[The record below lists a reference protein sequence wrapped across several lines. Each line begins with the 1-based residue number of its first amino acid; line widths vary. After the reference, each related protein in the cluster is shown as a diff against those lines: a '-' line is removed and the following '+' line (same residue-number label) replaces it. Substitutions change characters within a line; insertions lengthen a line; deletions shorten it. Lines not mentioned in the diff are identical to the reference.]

1 MGLPTFAS
9 IPRRDPGGGSRQ
21 PGRGRRLP
29 RRAYTPA
36 IGAGRQPTG
45 ATERYRG
52 YTARRGPLRPGY
64 RDLIRSARPSA
75 SRARRD
81 VASHKAPDRLA
92 PAEAKMAA
100 PRTGRSARSRP
111 RQRRTRHARG
121 IGVLLG
127 SGPPAGRGESRS
139 VRAVL
144 DGHPR
149 QYKSCPLAPRA
160 AEATVCRTARPSAAA
175 APARPGRCR
184 PSGGAWHR
192 HRTWAG
198 TRPLLPGPSVAVRGK
213 PTVSP
218 TAQPARTT
226 SAIRPW
232 TPRRLDA
239 Q

>member
-1 MGLPTFAS
+1 MPLTCQTHRATVCHPADAVLVSLPTPRSRRTGPALPLAS
-9 IPRRDPGGGSRQ
+9 R
-21 PGRGRRLP
+21 
-29 RRAYTPA
+29 
-36 IGAGRQPTG
+36 
-45 ATERYRG
+45 
-52 YTARRGPLRPGY
+52 LRP
-64 RDLIRSARPSA
+64 ARPSGTPQSA
-75 SRARRD
+75 QNRSPSSRDAPHRRH
-81 VASHKAPDRLA
+81 A
-92 PAEAKMAA
+92 
-100 PRTGRSARSRP
+100 TARSLHPGQAHPATSHAPHGDLPVGPSP
-111 RQRRTRHARG
+111 RSEPGEMHATESAADMLFCPLVSAICSDRDRRAD
-121 IGVLLG
+121 
-127 SGPPAGRGESRS
+127 RGESRS

-160 AEATVCRTARPSAAA
+160 AEATVCRTARHSAA

-232 TPRRLDA
+232 TPRHLDA